1 MLELNG
7 PDFMRAIMQ
16 IQMIE
21 TILDNR
27 PGDAEWK
34 ALIEPATWSTVAN
47 HLDSLEASVNVIHG
61 TLTLMSIRRTREALQ
76 AGTLTWEG
84 LGRHMIDLK
93 ARLQDELS
101 LVRLFVL
108 DPRMAHYLMVGE
120 DLVGPAINT
129 HFPSAIFD
137 IEEAAKC
144 LAVLRPTASAFH
156 SMRALEVAIRA
167 LARFLDIP
175 DPIKPAER
183 NWNVLLKTIKDG
195 IDVKYPTSADK
206 GPHTE
211 GARIEGLYA
220 NLDSIRNPWRNA
232 TMHNENIYQI
242 EEADHILKCVNVL
255 FIKCAEMFDEQG
267 EAI

>member
-1 MLELNG
+1 
-7 PDFMRAIMQ
+7 
-16 IQMIE
+16 
-21 TILDNR
+21 
-27 PGDAEWK
+27 
-34 ALIEPATWSTVAN
+34 S
-47 HLDSLEASVNVIHG
+47 
-61 TLTLMSIRRTREALQ
+61 RTRR
-76 AGTLTWEG
+76 LTSAKQPSLDIRNEG
-84 LGRHMIDLK
+84 
-93 ARLQDELS
+93 S
-101 LVRLFVL
+101 LFDADHPANGVPF
-108 DPRMAHYLMVGE
+108 PRRS
-120 DLVGPAINT
+120 T
-129 HFPSAIFD
+129 
-137 IEEAAKC
+137 
-144 LAVLRPTASAFH
+144 
-156 SMRALEVAIRA
+156 
-167 LARFLDIP
+167 FLDIP